1 MEDVLDELEPF
12 FDELGFDPED
22 EEDKIRQLYDSFYN
36 DFILNPFKVNNATV
50 LIKQAFSKHVR
61 QPDYFKDFLHDF
73 VHTITRQG
81 DINKTRVFE
90 PQRANRIHWIKPIL
104 LNCKDCRIKKYKFAE
119 SDGKVRDYFW
129 FEEKDFVVVLEMVL
143 PDYWLITAHIVDDK
157 KKHQKRLW
165 AYRESTKG
173 K

>member
-12 FDELGFDPED
+12 FDELGFDPEE
-22 EEDKIRQLYDSFYN
+22 EEDKIRQLYKSFYN
-36 DFILNPFKVNNATV
+36 GFITKPFEVNNATV
-50 LIKQAFSKHVR
+50 MIKQAFSRHVG
-61 QPDYFKDFLHDF
+61 QPDYFQEFVHDF

-81 DINKTRVFE
+81 NISKRRVFE

-104 LNCKDCRIKKYKFAE
+104 LNCKDNRIRKYKFVE

-129 FEEKDFVVVLEMVL
+129 FEEKDVVVVLEMVL
-143 PDYWLITAHIVDDK
+143 SDYWLITAHIVDDK
-157 KKHQKRLW
+157 RKHQKRLW
-165 AYRESTKG
+165 AFRESAKG

>member
-1 MEDVLDELEPF
+1 MEDLLDELEPF

-22 EEDKIRQLYDSFYN
+22 EEDKIRKLYESFYN
-36 DFILNPFKVNNATV
+36 DFITNPFEVNNATV
-50 LIKQAFSKHVR
+50 MIKQAFSRHVG
-61 QPDYFKDFLHDF
+61 QPDYFQEFVHDF
-73 VHTITRQG
+73 VHTITRHG
-81 DINKTRVFE
+81 NISKKRVFE

-104 LNCKDCRIKKYKFAE
+104 LNCNDNRIKKYQFVE

-143 PDYWLITAHIVDDK
+143 PDYWLITAHIADDK
-157 KKHQKRLW
+157 KKHQKRFW
-165 AYRESTKG
+165 DYRASRKG